1 MTCICDFF
9 FPWTSKH
16 LPGWY
21 PPSGMPFLSM
31 CEPSWIF
38 KTQGTCLQEAF
49 SVNPKLRLYNLPPG
63 APRAPLPSL
72 FLVRSP
78 LASREIT
85 RAPRP
90 QPQTCIFCTHPGACF
105 AGPCPHSRA
114 CGWWVVPLNPRSHTS
129 TLPSASS
136 LGTIIVSETLLSP
149 QTGWPHV

>member
-1 MTCICDFF
+1 MVPSLRNA
-9 FPWTSKH
+9 FPFHVRT
-16 LPGWY
+16 LLDLQN
-21 PPSGMPFLSM
+21 SGHMSAGGFL
-31 CEPSWIF
+31 CEP
-38 KTQGTCLQEAF
+38 Q
-49 SVNPKLRLYNLPPG
+49 LRLYNLPPG